1 MLDLHVELLTLAI
14 SGGGFPPVLLSAGGM
29 PLSCRRS
36 AVHPGSLS
44 SWFAPLTSHRTVNLH
59 TSLASALPGR
69 FEPRRIDLLPRRR
82 RRRGG
87 QPPFAMPLQNWL
99 NKNKPML
106 FLEDDRVITAK
117 RQLIAG
123 WLRSGL
129 RCEGGPESAWG
140 GQASR
145 RAVCQG
151 RGQRL
156 SSARGDVAHI
166 AAAVA

>member
-1 MLDLHVELLTLAI
+1 MVGSVVVMLDLHVELLTLAI

-36 AVHPGSLS
+36 AVHSGSS
-44 SWFAPLTSHRTVNLH
+44 RPRFAPLTSHRTVNLH

-87 QPPFAMPLQNWL
+87 QPPFAMPLQTRL

-106 FLEDDRVITAK
+106 FLEDDQVITAK

-129 RCEGGPESAWG
+129 RCEGGPESGWC

-145 RAVCQG
+145 LEQFVRAGANVCHR
-151 RGQRL
+151 RG
-156 SSARGDVAHI
+156 AM
-166 AAAVA
+166 